1 MISKKEALT
10 YRNTIETA
18 VQFIDDEMALE
29 SVSLYPAWANEKEY
43 ALNERVKYNNVLY
56 RCITAHT
63 SQETW
68 TPDTAPSLWAKVLI
82 EDANTIPE
90 WEQPD
95 STNPYMT
102 GDKVSHNGI
111 NYESL
116 VDNNIW
122 EPGVVGTESL
132 WKIIE

>member
-1 MISKKEALT
+1 MISKKEALI

-29 SVSLYPAWANEKEY
+29 SVPLYPAWANEKEY
-43 ALNERVKYNNVLY
+43 TLNERVKYNDVLY

-68 TPDTAPSLWAKVLI
+68 TPDAAPSLWAKVLI

-132 WKIIE
+132 WKVIE

>member
-1 MISKKEALT
+1 MISKKEALI

-29 SVSLYPAWANEKEY
+29 SVPLYPAWANEKEY
-43 ALNERVKYNNVLY
+43 VLNERVKYNDVLY

-68 TPDTAPSLWAKVLI
+68 TPDAAPSLWAKVLI

-132 WKIIE
+132 WKVIE

>member
-10 YRNTIETA
+10 YRNTIEAA

-29 SVSLYPAWANEKEY
+29 SVPLYPAWANEKEY
-43 ALNERVKYNNVLY
+43 ILNERVRYNDILY

-68 TPDTAPSLWAKVLI
+68 TPDAAPSLWAKVLI

-132 WKIIE
+132 WKVIE

>member
-10 YRNTIETA
+10 YRNTIEVA
-18 VQFIDDEMALE
+18 VQYIDDAMALE
-29 SVSLYPAWANEKEY
+29 SVPLYPAWAVDIEY
-43 ALNERVKYNNVLY
+43 LADARVKHNNVLY
-56 RCITAHT
+56 RCLQTHVA
-63 SQETW
+63 QEGW
-68 TPDTAPSLWAKVLI
+68 NPVDAPSLWAKVLI
-82 EDANTIPE
+82 PDENVIPE

-116 VDNNIW
+116 VDNNVW
-122 EPGVVGTESL
+122 EPGAVGTESL
-132 WKIIE
+132 WKVIE